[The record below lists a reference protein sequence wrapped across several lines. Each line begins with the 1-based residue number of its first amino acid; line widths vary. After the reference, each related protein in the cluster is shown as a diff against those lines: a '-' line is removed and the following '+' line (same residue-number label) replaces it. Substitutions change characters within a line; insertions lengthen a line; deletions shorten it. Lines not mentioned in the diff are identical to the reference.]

1 MSKIGQEV
9 LAMSSDDMGLPS
21 QFKGHIDE
29 NGVYVPTAEEEAE
42 IQEGMRLAALKDYTT
57 DELEA
62 ELDSRITS
70 TADVEAA
77 QSRRKK

>member
-1 MSKIGQEV
+1 MSKIGKEV
-9 LAMSSDDMGLPS
+9 LAMSSDDMGQPV
-21 QFKGHIDE
+21 QFKGHME
-29 NGVYVPTAEEEAE
+29 NGIYIPTPEEEAE

-57 DELEA
+57 EELEE

-77 QSRRKK
+77 QKRRTK